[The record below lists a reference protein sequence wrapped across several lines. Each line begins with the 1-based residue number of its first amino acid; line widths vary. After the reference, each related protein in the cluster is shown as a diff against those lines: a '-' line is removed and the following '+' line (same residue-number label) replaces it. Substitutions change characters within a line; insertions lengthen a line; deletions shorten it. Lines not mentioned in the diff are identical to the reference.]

1 MHTVP
6 DINNDD
12 LYHQPPFIAVDY
24 RDEPAVYTVSTRLR
38 EAWVTDPALI
48 QSATDTATNADLDI
62 GTVIRAI
69 QSITTTASGSSS
81 HGDENSGKSPADAL
95 STFRNADKNTLHT
108 GLRNAVYHNWNH
120 VFWDV
125 ARFLRQEQEEK
136 GEYENGETAETMAG
150 AGEGHKESVGH
161 LHPPAEGVFPLEYP
175 EGWGRSRSDRA
186 AAVGVSD
193 WMDGAAVME
202 RQFEMNVL
210 VVPTFVEEG
219 VKVEFAIGE
228 GDGVRGFTF
237 DATTTRGV
245 YNEPL
250 VYWVRKGERVKIWLS
265 GDTEDRRGVA
275 AVFVYGKLCDCSPE
289 NEVTPALES
298 DETDTEEIKDSIED
312 EVPGEK

>member
-6 DINNDD
+6 DFNNDD
-12 LYHQPPFIAVDY
+12 LYRQPPFIAVDY
-24 RDEPAVYTVSTRLR
+24 RDEPAVHTVSTRLR

-48 QSATDTATNADLDI
+48 QTATNTASNTNPDLDI

-69 QSITTTASGSSS
+69 QFITTTASGSSSSSS
-81 HGDENSGKSPADAL
+81 HGDENSGKTPTDAL
-95 STFRNADKNTLHT
+95 SAFRNADKNTLHT
-108 GLRNAVYHNWNH
+108 ALRDAVYHNWNH

-136 GEYENGETAETMAG
+136 GEYGDEETAAG
-150 AGEGHKESVGH
+150 GGGHKETVGH

-175 EGWGRSRSDRA
+175 EGWGRGRSDGA
-186 AAVGVSD
+186 GAVE
-193 WMDGAAVME
+193 WMDGTAVIE
-202 RQFEMNVL
+202 KEFEMNVL

-237 DATTTRGV
+237 DATATRGV

-250 VYWVRKGERVKIWLS
+250 VYWIRKGERVKISFS
-265 GDTEDRRGVA
+265 GGVGDRCGVA
-275 AVFVYGKLCDCSPE
+275 AVFVYGKLCDCSLE

-298 DETDTEEIKDSIED
+298 DETDAEEIKDSIED
-312 EVPGEK
+312 EAVVEK